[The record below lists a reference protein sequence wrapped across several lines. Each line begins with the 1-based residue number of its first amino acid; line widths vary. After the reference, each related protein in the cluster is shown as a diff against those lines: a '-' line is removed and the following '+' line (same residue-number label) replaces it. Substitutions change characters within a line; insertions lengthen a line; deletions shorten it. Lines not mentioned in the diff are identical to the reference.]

1 MACYELEYDHTGC
14 NTYWLNAA
22 RDDAREELRASEQLL
37 ALIDILARQ
46 DASPATSA
54 AQIRALVQA
63 GGFRHLSLHL
73 GEPPASSEQHWLRP
87 LANQIDFN
95 RQSTQLTLEG
105 QRVSIQLEPYSEI
118 EEKIRDASGMI
129 LFTVLLS
136 AISIVACWITIGRA
150 LAPAQ
155 RIEAAHQQIKQPVA
169 HRLVRLRCSLGQH
182 VTV

>member
-1 MACYELEYDHTGC
+1 MDLRKRLTVWLAGFSVLLLICVSA
-14 NTYWLNAA
+14 YWLNAA

-118 EEKIRDASGMI
+118 EEKIRDATTKI
-129 LFTVLLS
+129 LDGCKGLLEWEIDLAFTRFPNGFENIKKI
-136 AISIVACWITIGRA
+136 IS
-150 LAPAQ
+150 
-155 RIEAAHQQIKQPVA
+155 QP
-169 HRLVRLRCSLGQH
+169 
-182 VTV
+182 

>member
-1 MACYELEYDHTGC
+1 MDLRKRLTAWLAGFSVLLLICVSA
-14 NTYWLNAA
+14 YWLSAA
-22 RDDAREELRASEQLL
+22 RDDAREELRASAQLL

-73 GEPPASSEQHWLRP
+73 GEPPASNAQHWLHA

-105 QRVSIQLEPYSEI
+105 QRVSIQQ
-118 EEKIRDASGMI
+118 
-129 LFTVLLS
+129 
-136 AISIVACWITIGRA
+136 IGRA
-150 LAPAQ
+150 SC
-155 RIEAAHQQIKQPVA
+155 RERVSSPV
-169 HRLVRLRCSLGQH
+169 
-182 VTV
+182 